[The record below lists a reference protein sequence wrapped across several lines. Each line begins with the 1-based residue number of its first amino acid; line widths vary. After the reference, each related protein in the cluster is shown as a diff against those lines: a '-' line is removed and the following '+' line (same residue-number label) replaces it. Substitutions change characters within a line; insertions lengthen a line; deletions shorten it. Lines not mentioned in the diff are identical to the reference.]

1 MKKHLKEI
9 EVSYLIYTDILK
21 LLKQKY
27 SNLEFLEDGKVIII
41 YRLKR
46 MCQNP
51 KNQEIL
57 NRARSGEI
65 ILGLYTSDE
74 ASREFVDNIYRDLVI
89 DQDIPESQI
98 MMIGSC
104 ISYKDYIFSVAEKLN
119 RKPIRLEFYDIFEPM
134 TKKLW
139 LQHITGLEP
148 EKIKDDLYYS
158 FKSGLNKEK
167 TNKKFIFQN
176 SRWRK
181 HRVSILC
188 MLHAMGLTEHG
199 YISFAEAPK
208 KAIEKYYNQENPWEN
223 TFKDVCDFFQNEELQ
238 KILQSGFDVK
248 KELPLILDTTK
259 FRENLTFHSSY
270 RAQLYYF
277 TNSYFSIVTETHYD
291 TGKMNFLTEKTFKSI
306 LFKSP
311 FLLVTTPGSLETLKQ
326 LGYKTFDGIIDE
338 SYDKELDNSKR
349 MLLLGKEIER
359 LCNLNDG
366 ELQEFKNK
374 CLPIVDYNYDLLMNK
389 HSYNFTLI

>member
-1 MKKHLKEI
+1 MKKHLKEA
-9 EVSYLIYTDILK
+9 EVSYLIYADIIK

-27 SNLEFLEDGKVIII
+27 SNLEFLEDGKGIII

-46 MCQNP
+46 VCQNP

-119 RKPIRLEFYDIFEPM
+119 RKPIRLEFYDIFEPV

-181 HRVSILC
+181 HRVSMLC

-208 KAIEKYYNQENPWEN
+208 NTIEKYYNKENPWEN

-248 KELPLILDTTK
+248 KELPLILDTTN

>member
-1 MKKHLKEI
+1 MKKHLKET

-27 SNLEFLEDGKVIII
+27 SNLEFLEDGKVIIM

-208 KAIEKYYNQENPWEN
+208 NTIEKYYNQENPWEN

-248 KELPLILDTTK
+248 KELPLILDTTN
-259 FRENLTFHSSY
+259 FHENLTFHSSY

-389 HSYNFTLI
+389 RSYNFTLI

>member
-1 MKKHLKEI
+1 MKKHLKEA
-9 EVSYLIYTDILK
+9 EVSYLIYTDIFK

-27 SNLEFLEDGKVIII
+27 SNLEFLEAGKVIII

-65 ILGLYTSDE
+65 ILGIYTSDE

-188 MLHAMGLTEHG
+188 MLHATGLTEHG

-208 KAIEKYYNQENPWEN
+208 KANEKYYNQENPWEN

-248 KELPLILDTTK
+248 KELPLILDTTN
-259 FRENLTFHSSY
+259 FCENLTFHSSY

-374 CLPIVDYNYDLLMNK
+374 CLTIVDYNYDLLMNK

>member
-1 MKKHLKEI
+1 MKKHLKEA
-9 EVSYLIYTDILK
+9 EVSYLIYTDIFK

-65 ILGLYTSDE
+65 ILGIYTSDE

-167 TNKKFIFQN
+167 N
-176 SRWRK
+176 
-181 HRVSILC
+181 
-188 MLHAMGLTEHG
+188 
-199 YISFAEAPK
+199 
-208 KAIEKYYNQENPWEN
+208 
-223 TFKDVCDFFQNEELQ
+223 
-238 KILQSGFDVK
+238 
-248 KELPLILDTTK
+248 
-259 FRENLTFHSSY
+259 
-270 RAQLYYF
+270 
-277 TNSYFSIVTETHYD
+277 
-291 TGKMNFLTEKTFKSI
+291 
-306 LFKSP
+306 
-311 FLLVTTPGSLETLKQ
+311 
-326 LGYKTFDGIIDE
+326 
-338 SYDKELDNSKR
+338 
-349 MLLLGKEIER
+349 
-359 LCNLNDG
+359 
-366 ELQEFKNK
+366 
-374 CLPIVDYNYDLLMNK
+374 
-389 HSYNFTLI
+389 

>member
-1 MKKHLKEI
+1 MKKNFNEEDIFLQ
-9 EVSYLIYTDILK
+9 VSRDAPKILQEKYPNLVIFHDNAGIIVYRIK
-21 LLKQKY
+21 LLCQKP
-27 SNLEFLEDGKVIII
+27 E
-41 YRLKR
+41 
-46 MCQNP
+46 
-51 KNQEIL
+51 NQETL
-57 NRARSGEI
+57 KKARSGEI
-65 ILGLYTSDE
+65 ILGIYTSDE

-89 DQDIPESQI
+89 DQDIPESNI
-98 MMIGSC
+98 LMIGSC
-104 ISYKDYIFSVAEKLN
+104 TSYKDYIFTVAKKLN
-119 RKPIRLEFYDIFEPM
+119 RKPIRLEIYNVFEPI

-139 LQHITGLEP
+139 LQHITGLNID
-148 EKIKDDLYYS
+148 KITDDLYYP
-158 FKSGLNKEK
+158 FKSGLTKEK

-176 SRWRK
+176 SRWRE
-181 HRVSILC
+181 HRVGLLC
-188 MLHAMGLTEHG
+188 MLHAMNLIDHG
-199 YISFAEAPK
+199 YISFSDAPK
-208 KAIEKYYNQENPWEN
+208 KNSEKYHNQAYSWEN
-223 TFKDVCDFFQNEELQ
+223 TFKDVCNVFKDETLQ
-238 KILQSGFDVK
+238 SILTSGFDI
-248 KELPLILDTTK
+248 KEKLPLILDTTN
-259 FRENLTFHSSY
+259 FHQNLAYYSSY